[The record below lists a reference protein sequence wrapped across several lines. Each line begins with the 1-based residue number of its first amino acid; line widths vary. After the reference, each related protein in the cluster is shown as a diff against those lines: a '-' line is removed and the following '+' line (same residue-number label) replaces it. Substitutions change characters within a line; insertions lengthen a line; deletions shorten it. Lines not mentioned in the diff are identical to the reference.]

1 MAKREAEGWW
11 GKDLGP
17 FSGFRSHVSG
27 PEGDNYPTGYNLY
40 SHMNSQVYW
49 ISHVRK
55 EKKWGR
61 KEKEG
66 KQKGEMEEE
75 QQCKKYLTS
84 THYVTHVMLDMTYS
98 PSINPHKM
106 PWGSMV
112 FIFIL
117 QIHKVRLS
125 YVKTFA
131 DIVTARNWQ
140 SQDLNLDLFMFSL
153 NYPACH
159 L

>member
-1 MAKREAEGWW
+1 MA
-11 GKDLGP
+11 
-17 FSGFRSHVSG
+17 
-27 PEGDNYPTGYNLY
+27 
-40 SHMNSQVYW
+40 
-49 ISHVRK
+49 
-55 EKKWGR
+55 
-61 KEKEG
+61 
-66 KQKGEMEEE
+66 
-75 QQCKKYLTS
+75 
-84 THYVTHVMLDMTYS
+84 
-98 PSINPHKM
+98 
-106 PWGSMV
+106 

-153 NYPACH
+153 NYPAYH

>member
-1 MAKREAEGWW
+1 MRKRLRSIFRLQEPCLRPWRWQLPHRLQLILTHE
-11 GKDLGP
+11 
-17 FSGFRSHVSG
+17 FSGILNITR
-27 PEGDNYPTGYNLY
+27 E
-40 SHMNSQVYW
+40 
-49 ISHVRK
+49 
-55 EKKWGR
+55 
-61 KEKEG
+61 EG
-66 KQKGEMEEE
+66 KEVREERKGRETKRRNGKE
-75 QQCKKYLTS
+75 QQCKKHLTS
-84 THYVTHVMLDMTYS
+84 THYVTRVMLDMTYS

-140 SQDLNLDLFMFSL
+140 SQDLNLDLFIFSL